1 MAHSALLLMT
11 GFVTYDTKRF
21 VVTKPEGFTFEP
33 GQGVE
38 LTMDRAEWHGKG
50 HPFTPT
56 SRKEDQVL
64 ELTIKR
70 YPERHGFTETLH
82 RLAPGERVTLSD
94 AFGTIR
100 YQGPGV
106 FIAAGAGIT
115 PFLAILRRLA
125 ADETLEGHRL
135 LFSNKTRKDLICGLE
150 LRHYLDDACIFTF
163 TREREPAQQH
173 REHIDAA
180 FLEGHIGSPDQYFY
194 VCGPDPFV
202 ESVND
207 SLTKLGV
214 SQERLV
220 YER

>member
-1 MAHSALLLMT
+1 MS

-21 VVTKPEGFTFEP
+21 VFTKPEGLTFEP
-33 GQGVE
+33 GQGIE
-38 LTMDRAEWHGKG
+38 LTLDRPEWHGKG

-56 SRKEDQVL
+56 SLREDGVL

-82 RLAPGERVTLSD
+82 RLPPGERVTLSD
-94 AFGTIR
+94 AFGTIQ
-100 YQGPGV
+100 YKGPGV

-125 ADETLEGHRL
+125 ADQALAGHRL
-135 LFSNKTRKDLICGLE
+135 LVSNKTAKDLICGLE
-150 LRHYLDDACIFTF
+150 LRHYLGDDCVLTF
-163 TREREPAQQH
+163 TRERDPGY
-173 REHIDAA
+173 RRDHIDAA
-180 FLEGHIGSPDQYFY
+180 FLKGQIEELDQYFY
-194 VCGPDPFV
+194 ICGPDPFV

-214 SQERLV
+214 SAERLV

>member
-1 MAHSALLLMT
+1 MAHSATVLMS

-21 VVTKPEGFTFEP
+21 VLTKPEGFTFEP

-38 LTMDRAEWHGKG
+38 LTIDRPAWHGKG

-56 SRKEDQVL
+56 SRQEDQVL
-64 ELTIKR
+64 ELIIKR
-70 YPERHGFTETLH
+70 YPERHGFTDALH
-82 RLAPGERVTLSD
+82 RLVPGERVTLSD

-106 FIAAGAGIT
+106 FIAAGAGVT
-115 PFLAILRRLA
+115 PFLSMLRRLA
-125 ADETLEGHRL
+125 ADGMLEGHRL
-135 LFSNKTRKDLICGLE
+135 FLSNKTAKDLICGLE
-150 LRHYLDDACIFTF
+150 LRHYLGDACIFTF
-163 TREREPAQQH
+163 TRERDPGQH

-180 FLEGHIGSPDQYFY
+180 FLQGHIGDPDQYFY

-202 ESVND
+202 ESVNA
-207 SLTKLGV
+207 SLIKLGV
-214 SQERLV
+214 NEERLI

>member
-1 MAHSALLLMT
+1 MAHSSTVLMS

-21 VVTKPEGFTFEP
+21 VLTRPEGFTFEP

-38 LTMDRAEWHGKG
+38 LTTERPEWHGKG

-56 SRKEDQVL
+56 SRREDQVL

-70 YPERHGFTETLH
+70 YPERHGFTEALH

-100 YQGPGV
+100 YQGRGI

-115 PFLAILRRLA
+115 PFLSILRRLA
-125 ADETLEGHRL
+125 ADEMLEGHRL
-135 LFSNKTRKDLICGLE
+135 LFSNKTAKDLICGLE
-150 LRHYLDDACIFTF
+150 LRHYLGDACIFTF
-163 TREREPAQQH
+163 TRERDPSQL

-180 FLEGHIGSPDQYFY
+180 FLEGHIGSLDQYFY

-207 SLTKLGV
+207 SLIKLGV
-214 SQERLV
+214 NEERLI